1 MQPSLQIQVN
11 VWMKTFLHA
20 TSEDM
25 LGMDGITLCEWTSE
39 QTDEWINAY
48 GPMDRSTIVYN

>member
-1 MQPSLQIQVN
+1 
-11 VWMKTFLHA
+11 MKTFLHA